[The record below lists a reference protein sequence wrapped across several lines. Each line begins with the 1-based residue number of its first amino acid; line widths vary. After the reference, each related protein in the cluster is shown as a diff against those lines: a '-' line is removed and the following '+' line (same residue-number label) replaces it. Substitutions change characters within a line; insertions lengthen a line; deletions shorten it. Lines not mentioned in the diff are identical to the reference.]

1 MKYHTTQSRARHTSS
16 QYHCEV
22 ASPSDI
28 AGGDG
33 VSGDGTVSAV
43 ELEAAV
49 GGREYSVEADYEERA
64 VFRVQD
70 SPGSV
75 GGCGSV
81 EDEEL

>member
-1 MKYHTTQSRARHTSS
+1 M
-16 QYHCEV
+16 

-49 GGREYSVEADYEERA
+49 GGEHIVEADYEERV